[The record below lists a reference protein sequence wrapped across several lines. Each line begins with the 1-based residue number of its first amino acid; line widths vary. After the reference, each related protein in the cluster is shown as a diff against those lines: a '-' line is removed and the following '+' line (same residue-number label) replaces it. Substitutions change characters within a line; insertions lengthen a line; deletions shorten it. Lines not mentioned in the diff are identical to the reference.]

1 MGLLLTVVVTGANV
15 QEREGAHPL
24 LEVLR
29 PRFSRLRLI
38 WADQASTGD
47 LAAWVWALRPWHKV
61 RLEVVKRL
69 EGLKGFHVL
78 PKRWMVERTFAWL
91 NRYRRL
97 SKDDEYLTQTSE
109 TMIRV
114 AMIHLMIRR
123 LARTVPY

>member
-1 MGLLLTVVVTGANV
+1 MVVTAANV

-29 PRFSRLRLI
+29 QRFARLRLI
-38 WADQASTGD
+38 WADQAYTGD
-47 LAAWVWALRPWHKV
+47 LAAWVWALRPWRKV

-69 EGLKGFHVL
+69 EGLKGFPVL
-78 PKRWMVERTFAWL
+78 PKRWIVERTFAWL
-91 NRYRRL
+91 NRYRRF

-123 LARTVPY
+123 LARMVPS

>member
-1 MGLLLTVVVTGANV
+1 LGFLLTVVVTAANV
-15 QEREGAHPL
+15 QECEGAHQL

-29 PRFSRLRLI
+29 HRLSRLRLM
-38 WADQASTGD
+38 WADPAYTGD
-47 LAAWVWALRPWHKV
+47 LAAWVWALRPWCTV
-61 RLEVVKRL
+61 RLAVVKRL
-69 EGLKGFHVL
+69 KGLQGFHVL
-78 PKRWMVERTFAWL
+78 PKRWIVERTFAWL

-97 SKDDEYLTQTSE
+97 SKAYEYWTQTSD